1 MKQFPIM
8 VALVSF
14 VLRKDLTQSTEITV
28 PKHEFPLLRKA
39 HGENN
44 VLTHNGDGV
53 ATYKNAGR
61 LFAIASPLAEL
72 DRLRSKYGQELVE
85 KVYSDVDDLSTA
97 LMKNAVEPELSVP
110 SIDEP
115 VEPRAY
121 EVVDEGEPNTVDE
134 LKIAIQQMGGEVAS
148 GARKPELLAQYAALK
163 AAAESQE

>member
-44 VLTHNGDGV
+44 VMTHDGDGV
-53 ATYKNAGR
+53 ATYKDVGR
-61 LFAIASPLAEL
+61 LFVIASPLAEL

-85 KVYSDVDDLSTA
+85 KVYSDVDDLSAA
-97 LMKNAVEPELSVP
+97 LMKNAVEPEPTDSDGIEPNEDVP
-110 SIDEP
+110 ST
-115 VEPRAY
+115 VE
-121 EVVDEGEPNTVDE
+121 E
-134 LKIAIQQMGGEVAS
+134 LKIAIQQMGGEVSS

-163 AAAESQE
+163 AAAEGQE

>member
-44 VLTHNGDGV
+44 VLTHDGDGV
-53 ATYKNAGR
+53 ATYKDAGR

-97 LMKNAVEPELSVP
+97 LMKNAIEPEPAAIESVEL
-110 SIDEP
+110 DED
-115 VEPRAY
+115 A
-121 EVVDEGEPNTVDE
+121 PNTVDE
-134 LKIAIQQMGGEVAS
+134 LKIAIQQMGGEVSS

-163 AAAESQE
+163 AAAEGQE

>member
-44 VLTHNGDGV
+44 VLTHDGDGV
-53 ATYKNAGR
+53 ATYKDVGR
-61 LFAIASPLAEL
+61 LFVIASPLAEL

-85 KVYSDVDDLSTA
+85 KVYSDVDDLATA
-97 LMKNAVEPELSVP
+97 LMKNAVEPEPADSDG
-110 SIDEP
+110 ID
-115 VEPRAY
+115 A
-121 EVVDEGEPNTVDE
+121 DADADAPNTVDE

-148 GARKPELLAQYAALK
+148 SARKPELLAQYAALK
-163 AAAESQE
+163 AGQE

>member
-8 VALVSF
+8 VALVSL

-44 VLTHNGDGV
+44 VMTHDGDGV
-53 ATYKNAGR
+53 ATYKDVGR
-61 LFAIASPLAEL
+61 LFAITSPLAEL

-85 KVYSDVDDLSTA
+85 KVYSDVDDLATA
-97 LMKNAVEPELSVP
+97 LMKNAVEPEPTDSEGIEP
-110 SIDEP
+110 DED
-115 VEPRAY
+115 V
-121 EVVDEGEPNTVDE
+121 PNTVDE

-163 AAAESQE
+163 AAAEGQE

>member
-8 VALVSF
+8 VALVSL

-44 VLTHNGDGV
+44 VMTHDGDGV
-53 ATYKNAGR
+53 ATYKDVGR
-61 LFAIASPLAEL
+61 LFAITSPLAEL
-72 DRLRSKYGQELVE
+72 DRLRLKYGQELVE
-85 KVYSDVDDLSTA
+85 KVYSDVDDLATA
-97 LMKNAVEPELSVP
+97 LMKNAIEPEPTDSDG
-110 SIDEP
+110 IDP
-115 VEPRAY
+115 DA
-121 EVVDEGEPNTVDE
+121 DAPNTVDE

-163 AAAESQE
+163 AASEGQE

>member
-44 VLTHNGDGV
+44 VMTHDGNGV
-53 ATYKNAGR
+53 ATYKDAGR
-61 LFAIASPLAEL
+61 SFAIASPLAEL
-72 DRLRSKYGQELVE
+72 DRLRLKYGQELVE
-85 KVYSDVDDLSTA
+85 KVYSDVDDLATA
-97 LMKNAVEPELSVP
+97 LMKNAVEPEPTDSEGIEP
-110 SIDEP
+110 DED
-115 VEPRAY
+115 V
-121 EVVDEGEPNTVDE
+121 PNTVDE

-148 GARKPELLAQYAALK
+148 GARKPELLAQYATLK
-163 AAAESQE
+163 AAAEAQE

>member
-44 VLTHNGDGV
+44 VLTHDGDGV
-53 ATYKNAGR
+53 ATYKDAGR
-61 LFAIASPLAEL
+61 LFAIASPLVEL

-97 LMKNAVEPELSVP
+97 LMKNAIEPEPAAIESVEL
-110 SIDEP
+110 DED
-115 VEPRAY
+115 A
-121 EVVDEGEPNTVDE
+121 PNTVDE
-134 LKIAIQQMGGEVAS
+134 LKIAIQPMGGEVAS

>member
-1 MKQFPIM
+1 MKQFLM

-61 LFAIASPLAEL
+61 LFSIASPLAEL

-85 KVYSDVDDLSTA
+85 KVYSDVDDLATA
-97 LMKNAVEPELSVP
+97 LMKNAVEPEP
-110 SIDEP
+110 TDPDGIDP
-115 VEPRAY
+115 DA
-121 EVVDEGEPNTVDE
+121 DAPNTVDE
-134 LKIAIQQMGGEVAS
+134 LKIAIQQMGGEVTS

-163 AAAESQE
+163 AAAEGQE

>member
-44 VLTHNGDGV
+44 VMTHDGDGV
-53 ATYKNAGR
+53 ATYKDVGR

-85 KVYSDVDDLSTA
+85 KVYSDVDDLSAA
-97 LMKNAVEPELSVP
+97 LMKNAVEPEPTDSDGIEPNEDVP
-110 SIDEP
+110 ST
-115 VEPRAY
+115 VE
-121 EVVDEGEPNTVDE
+121 E
-134 LKIAIQQMGGEVAS
+134 LKIAIQQMGGEVSS

-163 AAAESQE
+163 AAAEGQE